1 MRNLRTLS
9 YEDPD
14 FVKIRTKEAALFYYA
29 NYNEN
34 VPQHLS
40 KEEIFVSRNLRKN
53 KNKRSRISYY
63 RNYNDN
69 VLQHLS
75 KENLRKN
82 KNIVIQK
89 SDRGNSAVIVDKTDY
104 FEKMKK
110 WKIYTTHV
118 NLKKKKKFKG

>member
-1 MRNLRTLS
+1 MSN
-9 YEDPD
+9 EDPD

-53 KNKRSRISYY
+53 KNKSRISYY

-104 FEKMKK
+104 LEKMKK
-110 WKIYTTHV
+110 WKIFYMTHV
-118 NLKKKKKFKG
+118 NLKKKKKI